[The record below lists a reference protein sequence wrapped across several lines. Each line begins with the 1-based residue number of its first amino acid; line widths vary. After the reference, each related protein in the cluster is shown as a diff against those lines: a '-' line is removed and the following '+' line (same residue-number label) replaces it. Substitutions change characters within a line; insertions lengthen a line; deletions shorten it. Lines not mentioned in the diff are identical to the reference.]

1 MARTQEFDRNEV
13 LQAAMTLFW
22 SKGYEATSLADLLQ
36 ATGLSKSSLYASFGD
51 KRSFFLEAFELYRK
65 QRLEYLDRIL
75 NAGPSALQA
84 LKNVLWQIALQAM
97 QTDDTYGCMVAN
109 EAVELGP
116 HDADIQQLV
125 LADFQEVEERFY
137 QTLLRAQVE
146 GSVSV
151 MKDARGLA
159 RFMIVT
165 LQGIQVMARA
175 NSDRD
180 RLIDSVKLMLSLLD

>member
-65 QRLEYLDRIL
+65 QRLATLDRIL
-75 NAGPSALQA
+75 DTGPSARQA
-84 LKNVLWQIALQAM
+84 LENMLWQVALYTM
-97 QTDDTYGCMVAN
+97 QSDDACGCMVAN

-116 HDADIQQLV
+116 HDANIRLLV
-125 LADFQEVEERFY
+125 LADFQEVEDRIY
-137 QTLLRAQVE
+137 RSLQQAQLE
-146 GSVSV
+146 GSVSTD
-151 MKDARGLA
+151 KDARSLA

>member
-65 QRLEYLDRIL
+65 QRLATLDRIL
-75 NAGPSALQA
+75 DTGPSARQA
-84 LKNVLWQIALQAM
+84 LENMLWQVALYTM
-97 QTDDTYGCMVAN
+97 QSDDACGCMVAN

-116 HDADIQQLV
+116 HDANIRLLV
-125 LADFQEVEERFY
+125 LADFQEVEDRIY
-137 QTLLRAQVE
+137 RSLQQAQLE
-146 GSVSV
+146 GSVSTN
-151 MKDARGLA
+151 KDARSLA

>member
-51 KRSFFLEAFELYRK
+51 KRTFFLEAFELYRK
-65 QRLEYLDRIL
+65 QRLATLDRIL
-75 NAGPSALQA
+75 DTGPSARQA
-84 LKNVLWQIALQAM
+84 LENMLWQVALYTM
-97 QTDDTYGCMVAN
+97 QSDDACGCMVAN

-116 HDADIQQLV
+116 HDANIRLLV
-125 LADFQEVEERFY
+125 LADFQEVEDRIY
-137 QTLLRAQVE
+137 RSLQQAQLE
-146 GSVSV
+146 GSVSTD
-151 MKDARGLA
+151 KDARSLA

>member
-1 MARTQEFDRNEV
+1 MARTQEFDRAEV
-13 LQAAMTLFW
+13 LQTAMHVFW

-65 QRLEYLDRIL
+65 QRMEYLDHIL
-75 NAGPSALQA
+75 SMGPSARQA
-84 LKNVLWQIALQAM
+84 LENMLWQVALYTM
-97 QTDDTYGCMVAN
+97 QSDDACGCMVAN

-116 HDADIQQLV
+116 HDADIRLLV
-125 LADFQEVEERFY
+125 LEDFQEVEDRIY
-137 QTLLRAQVE
+137 RSLQQAQLE
-146 GSVSV
+146 GSVSTD
-151 MKDARGLA
+151 KDARSLA

-180 RLIDSVKLMLSLLD
+180 RLIDAVKLMLSLLN